1 MQIYLYTLVHE
12 FSSPNNKNLEK
23 LFDIYQKGH
32 QCMFFALN
40 CWTNILFLL
49 LQKHV
54 LHKCKLAWLWVRF
67 DKCLAER
74 SDSNVLIWWSHAKF
88 QQEKYKEIRFIN
100 KKLFLSVY
108 VIHHYTTKSC
118 TFDSILDI
126 LNIVVWTDLYL
137 LQLGHWLNA

>member
-12 FSSPNNKNLEK
+12 FSSQQ
-23 LFDIYQKGH
+23 QKSREIIRYLSKRSL
-32 QCMFFALN
+32 MYVFALN

-74 SDSNVLIWWSHAKF
+74 SDSNVLI
-88 QQEKYKEIRFIN
+88 
-100 KKLFLSVY
+100 
-108 VIHHYTTKSC
+108 
-118 TFDSILDI
+118 
-126 LNIVVWTDLYL
+126 
-137 LQLGHWLNA
+137 